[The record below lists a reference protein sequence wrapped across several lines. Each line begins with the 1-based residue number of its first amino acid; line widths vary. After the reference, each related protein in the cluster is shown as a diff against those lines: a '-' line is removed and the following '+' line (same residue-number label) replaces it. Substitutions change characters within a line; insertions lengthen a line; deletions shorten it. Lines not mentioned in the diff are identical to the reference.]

1 MKEDTKQTAEQAFL
15 EGYRADE
22 FERPSV
28 SVDVVAFT
36 VRDDEAENYRKNAE
50 KKLEVLLMKR
60 TDFPFKDRW
69 ALPGGFVGIDEDMEE
84 AAQRVLKSKTD
95 LSKAYLE
102 QLYTW
107 GAVDRD
113 PRHRIFSI
121 SYLTLLREAN
131 LKEQSRNKNYE
142 WFALNMK
149 TLREEW
155 EESEKGYRLTR
166 IEEIRLESE
175 KESFTVQIKWNRT
188 LQNGIIEQVCEILEN
203 ESLAFDHAK
212 IIAYALRRLREKIE
226 YSPLAFSLMPER
238 FTLTQ
243 LQQVYERILG
253 RELLKANFRRKIA
266 PMVIETDDYK
276 KDSGHRPSKLY
287 RFNTRFTE

>member
-142 WFALNMK
+142 WFALNMN

>member
-15 EGYRADE
+15 EAYRADE

-69 ALPGGFVGIDEDMEE
+69 ALPGGFIGIDEDMEE

-188 LQNGIIEQVCEILEN
+188 LQNGVIEQVCEILEN

-276 KDSGHRPSKLY
+276 KDSGHRPSRLY

>member
-15 EGYRADE
+15 EAYRADE

>member
-142 WFALNMK
+142 WFALNMN

-188 LQNGIIEQVCEILEN
+188 LQNGVIEQVCEILEN

>member
-15 EGYRADE
+15 EAYRADE

-84 AAQRVLKSKTD
+84 AAQRVLRSKTD